1 MAQGIVQ
8 RLIGDHTRGVHN
20 GFIRPTTPTGA
31 AIGGAKDLFFNA
43 AQVVGLGED
52 DTPLSLG
59 DVVSYRH
66 TQSLNRGVGTASGR
80 PLAVEIERIA
90 RAPQGDEPE
99 QSANTATRAAGEAAG
114 PSIEEQ
120 LRASDIYRAI

>member
-66 TQSLNRGVGTASGR
+66 TQPLNRGVGTAPGR
-80 PLAVEIERIA
+80 PVAVAVERIERG
-90 RAPQGDEPE
+90 PQGDERG
-99 QSANTATRAAGEAAG
+99 QSGSAATRATGQGAG
-114 PSIEEQ
+114 PSVEKQ
-120 LRASDIYRAI
+120 LRANDRYRAI